1 MKILVAGLHA
11 PNAPRLAAL
20 LGADHDVQAA
30 SALPAQGPIEA
41 DVLVTNRL
49 GADEAARFQGRL
61 VHVPGAGVDAIS
73 QDALP
78 AACPVCNVHGHEI
91 PIAEYV
97 THALLEHFLQPWRL
111 PTELDARAWPAV
123 YADRPYHRE
132 AAGSTVAILGYGHIG
147 EEIARRVRAL
157 GMRVIAVTR
166 SGKVDADIVPDEIV
180 TTAQLEDVLPRCAAL
195 VLCCPLTPETRGR
208 VGAAALEAL
217 GPEGLLINVA
227 RAEVADEQALYACL
241 ADGRL
246 GRAVLD
252 VWYRYP
258 AEGEV
263 DVAPSAFPIHA
274 LPNVRC
280 TPHVSALTPGLLER
294 RYAFIA
300 DNIRALAAGT
310 PLRGVVRAAR

>member
-20 LGADHDVQAA
+20 LGPDHDVQAA
-30 SALPAQGPIEA
+30 SALPAQGSIEA

-49 GADEAARFQGRL
+49 TADEAARFRGRL

-97 THALLEHFLQPWRL
+97 VHALLEHFLQPWRL
-111 PTELDARAWPAV
+111 PPELDSRAWPAV
-123 YADRPYHRE
+123 YAERPYHRE
-132 AAGSTVAILGYGHIG
+132 ASGSTVAILGYGHIG

-166 SGKVDADIVPDEIV
+166 NGKVNADIAPDEIV
-180 TTAQLEDVLPRCAAL
+180 TTAELEAVLPRCAAL
-195 VLCCPLTPETRGR
+195 VLCCPLTTETRGR
-208 VGAAALEAL
+208 VGTATLEAL
-217 GPEGLLINVA
+217 GADGLLVNVA
-227 RAEVADEQALYACL
+227 RAEVVDEQALYECL
-241 ADGRL
+241 SDGRL

-258 AEGEV
+258 AAGEAS
-263 DVAPSAFPIHA
+263 VAPSAFPLHA
-274 LPNVRC
+274 LPNARC

-300 DNIRALAAGT
+300 DNIRALAAGK
-310 PLRGVVRAAR
+310 PLSGVVRAAR